1 MSRIILRVGEKPL
14 GKVYCEILKLG
25 KKPLEL
31 YSGFE
36 FGELECP
43 ELWRI

>member
-1 MSRIILRVGEKPL
+1 MIVPRVGEKPL

-25 KKPLEL
+25 EKLLEL
-31 YSGFE
+31 YLGFG

-43 ELWRI
+43 EMWMI